1 MATQPEI
8 SKNGVPSLP
17 HGVELRFDPAEKAWT
32 VSVPARI
39 VMPDDI
45 TIEILKRC
53 DGKTPIAAIVDELAQ
68 ALLRQSKPTCHR
80 CQYNA
85 AGSGRSR
92 HGRSRYRYGVLRGL
106 LANIGLVVRS
116 RSVV

>member
-1 MATQPEI
+1 MATRPEI
-8 SKNGVPSLP
+8 SKSGVPSLP

-53 DGKTPIAAIVDELAQ
+53 DGKTPISAIVDELAQ
-68 ALLRQSKPTCHR
+68 AFSANPNQ
-80 CQYNA
+80 
-85 AGSGRSR
+85 
-92 HGRSRYRYGVLRGL
+92 
-106 LANIGLVVRS
+106 LATDVDVMLQDLVDQGMVE
-116 RSVV
+116 VDFDMDL